1 MDKENMTDIESLL
14 QDAFPF
20 WERLSL
26 PQRDALC
33 KGTVRTHYNK
43 GKSVHGSGDKCT
55 GVVILIS
62 GELRVYML
70 SEDGREITLYRLYGG
85 DVCML
90 SASCVLDSIT
100 FDVHIDAEEDCDS
113 LVINP
118 AVFSS
123 ICNECIYAE
132 NFALKT
138 AVERFS
144 DVMWAMQQLLFMSF
158 DQRLAAYLI
167 EASDRTNSLDIKI
180 THEQIA
186 QDLNSAREVVSR
198 MLKHFA
204 KEGYVHLSRGKIHLI
219 NKQAL
224 ASLK

>member
-1 MDKENMTDIESLL
+1 MLKDYHLL
-14 QDAFPF
+14 KQTLPF
-20 WERLSL
+20 WQHLNQNE
-26 PQRDALC
+26 
-33 KGTVRTHYNK
+33 KN
-43 GKSVHGSGDKCT
+43 
-55 GVVILIS
+55 ILINNASIIEYQS
-62 GELRVYML
+62 GQLIHHGKNDCVGILIIVSGKLRTYMI
-70 SEDGREITLYRLYGG
+70 SNEGKEITLFYLQPHN
-85 DVCML
+85 VCVL
-90 SASCVLDSIT
+90 SAACILDSID
-100 FDVHIDAEEDCDS
+100 FEV
-113 LVINP
+113 LVETKTTCQIIQISSAAFLQLSKQNIY
-118 AVFSS
+118 VELFS
-123 ICNECIYAE
+123 YKLA
-132 NFALKT
+132 T
-138 AVERFS
+138 ERFS

>member
-1 MDKENMTDIESLL
+1 MLKDYHLL
-14 QDAFPF
+14 KQTLPF
-20 WERLSL
+20 WQHLNQNE
-26 PQRDALC
+26 
-33 KGTVRTHYNK
+33 KN
-43 GKSVHGSGDKCT
+43 
-55 GVVILIS
+55 ILINNASIIEYQS
-62 GELRVYML
+62 GQLIHHGKNDCVGILIIVSGKLRTYMI
-70 SEDGREITLYRLYGG
+70 SNEGKEITLFYLQPHN
-85 DVCML
+85 VCVL
-90 SASCVLDSIT
+90 SAACILDSID
-100 FDVHIDAEEDCDS
+100 FEV
-113 LVINP
+113 LVEAKTTCQIIQISSAAFLQLSKQNIY
-118 AVFSS
+118 VELFS
-123 ICNECIYAE
+123 YKLA
-132 NFALKT
+132 T
-138 AVERFS
+138 ERFS

-158 DQRLAAYLI
+158 DQRLAVYLI

>member
-1 MDKENMTDIESLL
+1 MLKDYHLL
-14 QDAFPF
+14 KQTLPF
-20 WERLSL
+20 WQHLNQNE
-26 PQRDALC
+26 
-33 KGTVRTHYNK
+33 KN
-43 GKSVHGSGDKCT
+43 
-55 GVVILIS
+55 ILINNASIIEYQS
-62 GELRVYML
+62 GQLIHHGKNDCVGILIIVSGKLRTYMI
-70 SEDGREITLYRLYGG
+70 SNEGKEITLFYLQPHN
-85 DVCML
+85 VCVL
-90 SASCVLDSIT
+90 SAACILDSID
-100 FDVHIDAEEDCDS
+100 FEV
-113 LVINP
+113 LVEAKTTYQIIQISSAAFLQLSKQNIY
-118 AVFSS
+118 VELFS
-123 ICNECIYAE
+123 YKLA
-132 NFALKT
+132 T
-138 AVERFS
+138 ERFS

>member
-1 MDKENMTDIESLL
+1 MLKDYHLL
-14 QDAFPF
+14 KQTLPF
-20 WERLSL
+20 WQHLNQNE
-26 PQRDALC
+26 
-33 KGTVRTHYNK
+33 KN
-43 GKSVHGSGDKCT
+43 
-55 GVVILIS
+55 ILINNASIIEYQS
-62 GELRVYML
+62 GQLIHHGKNDCVGILIIVSGKLRTYMI
-70 SEDGREITLYRLYGG
+70 SNEGKEITLFYLQPHN
-85 DVCML
+85 VCVL
-90 SASCVLDSIT
+90 SAACILDSID
-100 FDVHIDAEEDCDS
+100 FEI
-113 LVINP
+113 LVEAKTTCQIIQISSAAFLQLSKQNIY
-118 AVFSS
+118 VELFS
-123 ICNECIYAE
+123 YKLA
-132 NFALKT
+132 T
-138 AVERFS
+138 ERFS

-158 DQRLAAYLI
+158 DQRLATYLI

>member
-1 MDKENMTDIESLL
+1 MLKDYHLL
-14 QDAFPF
+14 KQTLPF
-20 WERLSL
+20 WQHLNQNE
-26 PQRDALC
+26 
-33 KGTVRTHYNK
+33 KN
-43 GKSVHGSGDKCT
+43 
-55 GVVILIS
+55 ILINNASIIEYQS
-62 GELRVYML
+62 GQLIHHGKNDCVGILIIVSGKLRTYMI
-70 SEDGREITLYRLYGG
+70 SNEGKEITLFYLQPHN
-85 DVCML
+85 VCVL
-90 SASCVLDSIT
+90 SAACILDFIDFEVLVEAKTTCQIIQISSAAFLQLSKQNIY
-100 FDVHIDAEEDCDS
+100 VE
-113 LVINP
+113 L
-118 AVFSS
+118 FS
-123 ICNECIYAE
+123 YKLA
-132 NFALKT
+132 T
-138 AVERFS
+138 ERFS

>member
-1 MDKENMTDIESLL
+1 MLKDYHLL
-14 QDAFPF
+14 KQTLPF
-20 WERLSL
+20 WQHLNQDE
-26 PQRDALC
+26 
-33 KGTVRTHYNK
+33 KN
-43 GKSVHGSGDKCT
+43 
-55 GVVILIS
+55 ILINNASITEYQKGQLIHHGENDCVGILIIIS
-62 GELRVYML
+62 GKLRTYML
-70 SEDGREITLYRLYGG
+70 SDEGKEITLFYLEKN
-85 DVCML
+85 DVCVL
-90 SASCVLDSIT
+90 SAACILDSID
-100 FDVHIDAEEDCDS
+100 FEV
-113 LVINP
+113 LVEAKTACQIIQI
-118 AVFSS
+118 SS
-123 ICNECIYAE
+123 AAFLQLTKQNIYAE
-132 NFALKT
+132 LFSYKLAT
-138 AVERFS
+138 ERFS

-167 EASDRTNSLDIKI
+167 EVSDRTNSLEIKI

>member
-1 MDKENMTDIESLL
+1 MLKDYHLL
-14 QDAFPF
+14 KQTLPF
-20 WERLSL
+20 WQHLNQNE
-26 PQRDALC
+26 
-33 KGTVRTHYNK
+33 KN
-43 GKSVHGSGDKCT
+43 
-55 GVVILIS
+55 ILINNASIIEYQS
-62 GELRVYML
+62 GQLIHHGKNDCVGILIIVSGKLRTYMI
-70 SEDGREITLYRLYGG
+70 SNEGKEITLFYLQPHN
-85 DVCML
+85 VCVL
-90 SASCVLDSIT
+90 SAACILDSID
-100 FDVHIDAEEDCDS
+100 FEV
-113 LVINP
+113 LVEAKTTCQIIQVSSAAFLQLSKQNIY
-118 AVFSS
+118 VELFS
-123 ICNECIYAE
+123 YKLA
-132 NFALKT
+132 T
-138 AVERFS
+138 ERFS

-219 NKQAL
+219 DKQAL

>member
-1 MDKENMTDIESLL
+1 MLKDYHLL
-14 QDAFPF
+14 KQTLPF
-20 WERLSL
+20 WQHLS
-26 PQRDALC
+26 QNE
-33 KGTVRTHYNK
+33 KN
-43 GKSVHGSGDKCT
+43 
-55 GVVILIS
+55 ILINNASIIEYQS
-62 GELRVYML
+62 GQLIHHGKNDCVGILIIVSGKLRTYMI
-70 SEDGREITLYRLYGG
+70 SNEGKEITLFYLQPHN
-85 DVCML
+85 VCVL
-90 SASCVLDSIT
+90 SAACILDSID
-100 FDVHIDAEEDCDS
+100 FEV
-113 LVINP
+113 LVEAKTTCQIIQISSAAFLQLSKQNIY
-118 AVFSS
+118 VELFS
-123 ICNECIYAE
+123 YKLA
-132 NFALKT
+132 T
-138 AVERFS
+138 ERFS

>member
-1 MDKENMTDIESLL
+1 MLKDYHLL
-14 QDAFPF
+14 KQTLPF
-20 WERLSL
+20 WQHLS
-26 PQRDALC
+26 QNE
-33 KGTVRTHYNK
+33 KN
-43 GKSVHGSGDKCT
+43 
-55 GVVILIS
+55 ILINNASIIEYQS
-62 GELRVYML
+62 GQLIHHGKNDCVGILIIVSGKLRTYMI
-70 SEDGREITLYRLYGG
+70 SNEGKEITLFYLQPHN
-85 DVCML
+85 VCVL
-90 SASCVLDSIT
+90 SAACILDSID
-100 FDVHIDAEEDCDS
+100 FEV
-113 LVINP
+113 LVEAKTTCQIIQISSTAFLQLSKQNIY
-118 AVFSS
+118 VELFS
-123 ICNECIYAE
+123 YKLA
-132 NFALKT
+132 T
-138 AVERFS
+138 ERFS

>member
-1 MDKENMTDIESLL
+1 MLKDYHLL
-14 QDAFPF
+14 KQTLPF
-20 WERLSL
+20 WQHLNQNE
-26 PQRDALC
+26 
-33 KGTVRTHYNK
+33 KN
-43 GKSVHGSGDKCT
+43 
-55 GVVILIS
+55 ILINNASIIEYQS
-62 GELRVYML
+62 GQLIHHGKNDCVGILIIVSGKLRTYMI
-70 SEDGREITLYRLYGG
+70 SNEGKEITLFYLQPHN
-85 DVCML
+85 VCVL
-90 SASCVLDSIT
+90 SAACILDSID
-100 FDVHIDAEEDCDS
+100 FEV
-113 LVINP
+113 LVEAKTTCQIIQISSAAFLQLSKQN
-118 AVFSS
+118 VYVELFS
-123 ICNECIYAE
+123 YKLA
-132 NFALKT
+132 T
-138 AVERFS
+138 ERFS

>member
-1 MDKENMTDIESLL
+1 MLKDYHLL
-14 QDAFPF
+14 KQTLPF
-20 WERLSL
+20 WQHLNQNE
-26 PQRDALC
+26 
-33 KGTVRTHYNK
+33 KN
-43 GKSVHGSGDKCT
+43 
-55 GVVILIS
+55 ILINNASIIEYQS
-62 GELRVYML
+62 GQLIHHGKNDCVGILIIVSGKLRTYMI
-70 SEDGREITLYRLYGG
+70 SNEGKEITLFYLQPHN
-85 DVCML
+85 VCVL
-90 SASCVLDSIT
+90 SAACILDSID
-100 FDVHIDAEEDCDS
+100 FEV
-113 LVINP
+113 LVEAKSTCQIIQISSAAFLQLSKQNIY
-118 AVFSS
+118 VELFS
-123 ICNECIYAE
+123 YKLA
-132 NFALKT
+132 T
-138 AVERFS
+138 ERFS

-204 KEGYVHLSRGKIHLI
+204 KDGYVHLSRGKIHLI

>member
-1 MDKENMTDIESLL
+1 MLKDYHLL
-14 QDAFPF
+14 KQTLPF
-20 WERLSL
+20 WQHLNQNE
-26 PQRDALC
+26 
-33 KGTVRTHYNK
+33 KN
-43 GKSVHGSGDKCT
+43 
-55 GVVILIS
+55 ILINNASIIEYQS
-62 GELRVYML
+62 GQLIHHGKNDCVGILIIVSGKLRTYMI
-70 SEDGREITLYRLYGG
+70 SNEGKEITLFYLQPHN
-85 DVCML
+85 VCVL
-90 SASCVLDSIT
+90 SAACILDSID
-100 FDVHIDAEEDCDS
+100 FEV
-113 LVINP
+113 LVEAKTTCQIIQISSAAFLQLSKQNIY
-118 AVFSS
+118 VELFS
-123 ICNECIYAE
+123 YKLA
-132 NFALKT
+132 T
-138 AVERFS
+138 ERFS

>member
-1 MDKENMTDIESLL
+1 MLKDYHLL
-14 QDAFPF
+14 KQTLPF
-20 WERLSL
+20 WQHLNQNE
-26 PQRDALC
+26 
-33 KGTVRTHYNK
+33 KN
-43 GKSVHGSGDKCT
+43 
-55 GVVILIS
+55 ILINNASIIEYQS
-62 GELRVYML
+62 GQLIHHGENDCVGILIIVSGKLRTYMI
-70 SEDGREITLYRLYGG
+70 SNEGKEITLFYLQPHN
-85 DVCML
+85 VCVL
-90 SASCVLDSIT
+90 SAACILDSID
-100 FDVHIDAEEDCDS
+100 FEV
-113 LVINP
+113 LVEAKTTCQIIQISSAAFLQLSKQNIY
-118 AVFSS
+118 VELFS
-123 ICNECIYAE
+123 YKLA
-132 NFALKT
+132 T
-138 AVERFS
+138 ERFS

-198 MLKHFA
+198 MLKHFT

>member
-1 MDKENMTDIESLL
+1 MLKDYHLL
-14 QDAFPF
+14 KQTLPF
-20 WERLSL
+20 WQHLNQNE
-26 PQRDALC
+26 
-33 KGTVRTHYNK
+33 KN
-43 GKSVHGSGDKCT
+43 
-55 GVVILIS
+55 ILINNASIIEYQS
-62 GELRVYML
+62 GQLIHHGKNDCVGILIIVSGKLRTYMI
-70 SEDGREITLYRLYGG
+70 SNEGKEITLFYLQPHN
-85 DVCML
+85 VCVL
-90 SASCVLDSIT
+90 SAACILDSID
-100 FDVHIDAEEDCDS
+100 FEV
-113 LVINP
+113 LVEAKTICQIIQISSAAFLQLSKQNIY
-118 AVFSS
+118 VELFS
-123 ICNECIYAE
+123 YKLA
-132 NFALKT
+132 T
-138 AVERFS
+138 ERFS

>member
-1 MDKENMTDIESLL
+1 MLKDYHLL
-14 QDAFPF
+14 KQTLPF
-20 WERLSL
+20 WQHLNQNE
-26 PQRDALC
+26 
-33 KGTVRTHYNK
+33 KN
-43 GKSVHGSGDKCT
+43 
-55 GVVILIS
+55 ILINNASIIEYQS
-62 GELRVYML
+62 GQLIHHGKNDCVGILIIVSGKLRTYMI
-70 SEDGREITLYRLYGG
+70 SNEGKEITLFYLQPHN
-85 DVCML
+85 VCVL
-90 SASCVLDSIT
+90 SAACVLDSID
-100 FDVHIDAEEDCDS
+100 FEV
-113 LVINP
+113 LVEAKTTCQIIQISSAAFLQLSKQNIYIEL
-118 AVFSS
+118 FS
-123 ICNECIYAE
+123 YKLA
-132 NFALKT
+132 T
-138 AVERFS
+138 ERFS

>member
-1 MDKENMTDIESLL
+1 MLKDYHLL
-14 QDAFPF
+14 KQTLPF
-20 WERLSL
+20 WQHLN
-26 PQRDALC
+26 Q
-33 KGTVRTHYNK
+33 NK
-43 GKSVHGSGDKCT
+43 KN
-55 GVVILIS
+55 ILINNASIIEYQS
-62 GELRVYML
+62 GQLIHHGKNDCVGILIIVSGKLRTYMI
-70 SEDGREITLYRLYGG
+70 SNEGKEITLFYLQPHN
-85 DVCML
+85 VCVL
-90 SASCVLDSIT
+90 SAACILDSID
-100 FDVHIDAEEDCDS
+100 FEV
-113 LVINP
+113 LVEAKTTCQIIQISSAAFLQLSKQNIY
-118 AVFSS
+118 VELFS
-123 ICNECIYAE
+123 YKLA
-132 NFALKT
+132 T
-138 AVERFS
+138 ERFS

>member
-1 MDKENMTDIESLL
+1 MLKDYHLL
-14 QDAFPF
+14 KQT
-20 WERLSL
+20 L
-26 PQRDALC
+26 PSWQHLNQNE
-33 KGTVRTHYNK
+33 KN
-43 GKSVHGSGDKCT
+43 
-55 GVVILIS
+55 ILINNASIIEYQS
-62 GELRVYML
+62 GQLIHHGKNDCVGILIIVSGKLRTYMI
-70 SEDGREITLYRLYGG
+70 SNEGKEITLFYLQPHN
-85 DVCML
+85 VCVL
-90 SASCVLDSIT
+90 SAACILDSID
-100 FDVHIDAEEDCDS
+100 FEV
-113 LVINP
+113 LVEAKTTCQIIQISSAAFLQLSKQNIY
-118 AVFSS
+118 VELFS
-123 ICNECIYAE
+123 YKLA
-132 NFALKT
+132 T
-138 AVERFS
+138 ERFS

>member
-1 MDKENMTDIESLL
+1 MLKDYHLL
-14 QDAFPF
+14 KQTLPF
-20 WERLSL
+20 WQHLNQNE
-26 PQRDALC
+26 
-33 KGTVRTHYNK
+33 KN
-43 GKSVHGSGDKCT
+43 
-55 GVVILIS
+55 ILINNASIIEYQS
-62 GELRVYML
+62 GQLIHHGKNDCVGILIIVSGKLRTYMI
-70 SEDGREITLYRLYGG
+70 SNEGKEITLFYLQPHN
-85 DVCML
+85 VCVL
-90 SASCVLDSIT
+90 SAACILDSID
-100 FDVHIDAEEDCDS
+100 FEV
-113 LVINP
+113 LVEAKTTCQIIQISSAAFLQLSKQNIY
-118 AVFSS
+118 VELFS
-123 ICNECIYAE
+123 YKLA
-132 NFALKT
+132 T
-138 AVERFS
+138 ERFS

-204 KEGYVHLSRGKIHLI
+204 KDGYVHLSRGKIHLI

>member
-1 MDKENMTDIESLL
+1 MLKDYHLL
-14 QDAFPF
+14 KQTLPF
-20 WERLSL
+20 WQHLNQNE
-26 PQRDALC
+26 
-33 KGTVRTHYNK
+33 KN
-43 GKSVHGSGDKCT
+43 
-55 GVVILIS
+55 ILINNASIIEYQS
-62 GELRVYML
+62 GQLIHHGENDCVGILIIVSGKLRTYMI
-70 SEDGREITLYRLYGG
+70 SNEGKEITLFYLQPHN
-85 DVCML
+85 VCVL
-90 SASCVLDSIT
+90 SAACILDSID
-100 FDVHIDAEEDCDS
+100 FEV
-113 LVINP
+113 LVEAKTTCQIIQISSAAFLQLSKQN
-118 AVFSS
+118 VYVELFS
-123 ICNECIYAE
+123 YKLA
-132 NFALKT
+132 T
-138 AVERFS
+138 ERFS

>member
-1 MDKENMTDIESLL
+1 MLKDYHLL
-14 QDAFPF
+14 KQTLPF
-20 WERLSL
+20 WQHLNQNE
-26 PQRDALC
+26 
-33 KGTVRTHYNK
+33 KN
-43 GKSVHGSGDKCT
+43 
-55 GVVILIS
+55 ILINNASIIEYQS
-62 GELRVYML
+62 GQLIHHGKNDCVGILIIVSGKLRTYMI
-70 SEDGREITLYRLYGG
+70 SNEGKEITLFYLQPHN
-85 DVCML
+85 VCVL
-90 SASCVLDSIT
+90 SAACILDSID
-100 FDVHIDAEEDCDS
+100 FEV
-113 LVINP
+113 LVEAKTTCQIIQISSAAFLQLSKQNIY
-118 AVFSS
+118 VELFS
-123 ICNECIYAE
+123 YKLA
-132 NFALKT
+132 T
-138 AVERFS
+138 ERFS

-219 NKQAL
+219 NKQPL

>member
-1 MDKENMTDIESLL
+1 MLKDYHLL
-14 QDAFPF
+14 KQTLPF
-20 WERLSL
+20 WQHLNQNE
-26 PQRDALC
+26 
-33 KGTVRTHYNK
+33 KN
-43 GKSVHGSGDKCT
+43 
-55 GVVILIS
+55 ILINNASIIEYQS
-62 GELRVYML
+62 GQLIHHGKNDCVGILIIVSGKLRTYMI
-70 SEDGREITLYRLYGG
+70 SNEGKEITLFYLQPHN
-85 DVCML
+85 VCVL
-90 SASCVLDSIT
+90 SAACILDSID
-100 FDVHIDAEEDCDS
+100 FEV
-113 LVINP
+113 LVEAKTTCQIIQISSTAFLQLSKQNIY
-118 AVFSS
+118 VELFS
-123 ICNECIYAE
+123 YKLA
-132 NFALKT
+132 T
-138 AVERFS
+138 ERFS

>member
-1 MDKENMTDIESLL
+1 MLKDYHLL
-14 QDAFPF
+14 KQTLPF
-20 WERLSL
+20 WQHLR
-26 PQRDALC
+26 Q
-33 KGTVRTHYNK
+33 KKKN
-43 GKSVHGSGDKCT
+43 
-55 GVVILIS
+55 ILINNASIIEYQS
-62 GELRVYML
+62 GQLIHHGKNDCVGILIIVSGKLRTYMI
-70 SEDGREITLYRLYGG
+70 SNEGKEITLFYLQPHN
-85 DVCML
+85 VCVL
-90 SASCVLDSIT
+90 SAACILDSID
-100 FDVHIDAEEDCDS
+100 FEV
-113 LVINP
+113 LVEAKTTCQIIQISSTAFLQLSKQNIY
-118 AVFSS
+118 VELFS
-123 ICNECIYAE
+123 YKLA
-132 NFALKT
+132 T
-138 AVERFS
+138 ERFS

>member
-1 MDKENMTDIESLL
+1 MLKDYHLL
-14 QDAFPF
+14 KQTLPF
-20 WERLSL
+20 WQHLNQNE
-26 PQRDALC
+26 
-33 KGTVRTHYNK
+33 KN
-43 GKSVHGSGDKCT
+43 
-55 GVVILIS
+55 ILINNASIIEYQNGQLIHHGENDCVGILIIVS
-62 GELRVYML
+62 GKLRTYMI
-70 SEDGREITLYRLYGG
+70 SNEGKEITLFYLQPHN
-85 DVCML
+85 VCVL
-90 SASCVLDSIT
+90 SAACILDSID
-100 FDVHIDAEEDCDS
+100 FEV
-113 LVINP
+113 LVEAKTTCQIIQISSAAFLQLSKQN
-118 AVFSS
+118 VYVELFS
-123 ICNECIYAE
+123 YKLA
-132 NFALKT
+132 T
-138 AVERFS
+138 ERFS

>member
-1 MDKENMTDIESLL
+1 MLKDYHLL
-14 QDAFPF
+14 KQTLPF
-20 WERLSL
+20 WQHLNQNE
-26 PQRDALC
+26 
-33 KGTVRTHYNK
+33 KN
-43 GKSVHGSGDKCT
+43 
-55 GVVILIS
+55 ILINNASIIEYQS
-62 GELRVYML
+62 GQLIHHGKNDCVGILIIISGKLRTYMI
-70 SEDGREITLYRLYGG
+70 SNEGKEITLFYLQPHN
-85 DVCML
+85 VCVL
-90 SASCVLDSIT
+90 SAACILDSID
-100 FDVHIDAEEDCDS
+100 FEV
-113 LVINP
+113 LVEAKTTCQIIQISSAAFLQLSKQNIY
-118 AVFSS
+118 VELFS
-123 ICNECIYAE
+123 YKLA
-132 NFALKT
+132 T
-138 AVERFS
+138 ERFS

-167 EASDRTNSLDIKI
+167 EASERTNSLDIKI

>member
-1 MDKENMTDIESLL
+1 MLKDYHLL
-14 QDAFPF
+14 KQTLPF
-20 WERLSL
+20 WQHLNQNE
-26 PQRDALC
+26 
-33 KGTVRTHYNK
+33 KN
-43 GKSVHGSGDKCT
+43 
-55 GVVILIS
+55 ILINNASIIEYQS
-62 GELRVYML
+62 GQLIHHGENDCVGILIIVSGKLRTYMI
-70 SEDGREITLYRLYGG
+70 SNEGKEITLFYLQPHN
-85 DVCML
+85 VCVL
-90 SASCVLDSIT
+90 SAACILDSID
-100 FDVHIDAEEDCDS
+100 FEV
-113 LVINP
+113 LVEAKTTCQIIQISFAAFLQLSKQN
-118 AVFSS
+118 VYVELFS
-123 ICNECIYAE
+123 YKLA
-132 NFALKT
+132 T
-138 AVERFS
+138 ERFS

-167 EASDRTNSLDIKI
+167 EESDRTNSLDIKI

>member
-1 MDKENMTDIESLL
+1 MLKDYHLL
-14 QDAFPF
+14 KQTFPF
-20 WERLSL
+20 WQHLNENE
-26 PQRDALC
+26 
-33 KGTVRTHYNK
+33 KN
-43 GKSVHGSGDKCT
+43 
-55 GVVILIS
+55 ILINNASIIEYQS
-62 GELRVYML
+62 GQLIHHGKNDCVGILIIVSGKLRTYMI
-70 SEDGREITLYRLYGG
+70 SNEGKEITLFYLQPHN
-85 DVCML
+85 VCVL
-90 SASCVLDSIT
+90 SAACILDSID
-100 FDVHIDAEEDCDS
+100 FEV
-113 LVINP
+113 LVEAKTTCQIIQISSAAFLQLSKQNIY
-118 AVFSS
+118 VELFS
-123 ICNECIYAE
+123 YKLA
-132 NFALKT
+132 T
-138 AVERFS
+138 ERFS

-204 KEGYVHLSRGKIHLI
+204 KEGYVHLSRGMIHLI

>member
-1 MDKENMTDIESLL
+1 MLKDYHLL
-14 QDAFPF
+14 KQTLPF
-20 WERLSL
+20 WQHLNQNE
-26 PQRDALC
+26 
-33 KGTVRTHYNK
+33 KN
-43 GKSVHGSGDKCT
+43 
-55 GVVILIS
+55 ILINNASIIEYQS
-62 GELRVYML
+62 GQLIHHGKNDCVGILIIVSGKLRTYMI
-70 SEDGREITLYRLYGG
+70 SNEGKEITLFYLQPHN
-85 DVCML
+85 VCVL
-90 SASCVLDSIT
+90 SAACILDSID
-100 FDVHIDAEEDCDS
+100 FEV
-113 LVINP
+113 LVEAKTTCQIIQISSAAFLQLSKQNIYIEL
-118 AVFSS
+118 FS
-123 ICNECIYAE
+123 YKLA
-132 NFALKT
+132 T
-138 AVERFS
+138 ERFS

>member
-1 MDKENMTDIESLL
+1 MLKDYHLL
-14 QDAFPF
+14 KQTLPF
-20 WERLSL
+20 WQHLNQNE
-26 PQRDALC
+26 
-33 KGTVRTHYNK
+33 KN
-43 GKSVHGSGDKCT
+43 
-55 GVVILIS
+55 ILINNASIIEYQS
-62 GELRVYML
+62 GQLTHHGKNDCVGILIIVSGKLRTYMI
-70 SEDGREITLYRLYGG
+70 SNEGKEITLFYLQPHN
-85 DVCML
+85 VCVL
-90 SASCVLDSIT
+90 SAACILDSID
-100 FDVHIDAEEDCDS
+100 FEV
-113 LVINP
+113 LVEAKTTCQIIQISSAAFLQLSKQNIY
-118 AVFSS
+118 VELFS
-123 ICNECIYAE
+123 YKLA
-132 NFALKT
+132 T
-138 AVERFS
+138 ERFS

>member
-1 MDKENMTDIESLL
+1 MLKDYHLL
-14 QDAFPF
+14 KQTLPF
-20 WERLSL
+20 WQHLNQNE
-26 PQRDALC
+26 
-33 KGTVRTHYNK
+33 KN
-43 GKSVHGSGDKCT
+43 
-55 GVVILIS
+55 ILINNASIIEYQS
-62 GELRVYML
+62 GQLIHHGKNDCVGILIIVSGKLRAYMI
-70 SEDGREITLYRLYGG
+70 SNEGKEITLFYLQPHN
-85 DVCML
+85 VCVL
-90 SASCVLDSIT
+90 SAACILDSID
-100 FDVHIDAEEDCDS
+100 FEV
-113 LVINP
+113 LVEAKTTCQIIQISSAAFLQLSKQNIY
-118 AVFSS
+118 VELFS
-123 ICNECIYAE
+123 YKLA
-132 NFALKT
+132 T
-138 AVERFS
+138 ERFS

>member
-1 MDKENMTDIESLL
+1 MLKDYHLL
-14 QDAFPF
+14 KQTLPF
-20 WERLSL
+20 WQHLNQNE
-26 PQRDALC
+26 
-33 KGTVRTHYNK
+33 KN
-43 GKSVHGSGDKCT
+43 
-55 GVVILIS
+55 ILINNASIIEYQS
-62 GELRVYML
+62 GQLIHHGKNDCVGILIIVSGKLRTYMI
-70 SEDGREITLYRLYGG
+70 SNEGKEITLFYLQPHN
-85 DVCML
+85 VCVL
-90 SASCVLDSIT
+90 SAACILDSID
-100 FDVHIDAEEDCDS
+100 FEV
-113 LVINP
+113 LVEAKTTCQIIQISSAAFLQLSKQNIY
-118 AVFSS
+118 VELFS
-123 ICNECIYAE
+123 YKLA
-132 NFALKT
+132 T
-138 AVERFS
+138 ERFS

-198 MLKHFA
+198 MLKYFA

>member
-1 MDKENMTDIESLL
+1 MLKDYHLL
-14 QDAFPF
+14 KQTLPF
-20 WERLSL
+20 WQHLNQNE
-26 PQRDALC
+26 
-33 KGTVRTHYNK
+33 KN
-43 GKSVHGSGDKCT
+43 
-55 GVVILIS
+55 ILINNASIIEYQS
-62 GELRVYML
+62 GQLIHHGKNDCVGILIIVSGKLRTYMI
-70 SEDGREITLYRLYGG
+70 SNEGKEITLFYLQPHN
-85 DVCML
+85 VCVL
-90 SASCVLDSIT
+90 SAACILDSID
-100 FDVHIDAEEDCDS
+100 FEV
-113 LVINP
+113 LVEAKTTCQIIQISSAAFLQLSKQNIY
-118 AVFSS
+118 VELFS
-123 ICNECIYAE
+123 YKLA
-132 NFALKT
+132 T
-138 AVERFS
+138 ERFS

-167 EASDRTNSLDIKI
+167 EASNRTNSLDIKI

>member
-1 MDKENMTDIESLL
+1 MLKDYHLL
-14 QDAFPF
+14 KQTLPF
-20 WERLSL
+20 WQHLNQNE
-26 PQRDALC
+26 
-33 KGTVRTHYNK
+33 KN
-43 GKSVHGSGDKCT
+43 
-55 GVVILIS
+55 ILINNASIIEYQS
-62 GELRVYML
+62 GQLIHHGKNDCVGILIIVSGKLRTYMI
-70 SEDGREITLYRLYGG
+70 SNEGKEITLFYLQPHN
-85 DVCML
+85 VCVL
-90 SASCVLDSIT
+90 SAACILDSID
-100 FDVHIDAEEDCDS
+100 FEV
-113 LVINP
+113 LVEAKTTCQIIQISSTAFLQLLKQNIY
-118 AVFSS
+118 VELFS
-123 ICNECIYAE
+123 YKLA
-132 NFALKT
+132 T
-138 AVERFS
+138 ERFS

>member
-1 MDKENMTDIESLL
+1 MLKDYHLL
-14 QDAFPF
+14 KQTLPF
-20 WERLSL
+20 WQHLNQNE
-26 PQRDALC
+26 
-33 KGTVRTHYNK
+33 KN
-43 GKSVHGSGDKCT
+43 
-55 GVVILIS
+55 ILINNASIIEYQS
-62 GELRVYML
+62 GQLIHHDKNDCVGILIIVSDKLRTYMI
-70 SEDGREITLYRLYGG
+70 SNEGKKITLFYLQPHN
-85 DVCML
+85 VCVL
-90 SASCVLDSIT
+90 SAACILDSID
-100 FDVHIDAEEDCDS
+100 FEV
-113 LVINP
+113 LVEAKTTCQIIQISSAAFLQLSKQNIY
-118 AVFSS
+118 VELFS
-123 ICNECIYAE
+123 YKLA
-132 NFALKT
+132 T
-138 AVERFS
+138 ERFS

>member
-1 MDKENMTDIESLL
+1 MLKDYHLL
-14 QDAFPF
+14 KQTLPF
-20 WERLSL
+20 WQHLNQNE
-26 PQRDALC
+26 
-33 KGTVRTHYNK
+33 KN
-43 GKSVHGSGDKCT
+43 
-55 GVVILIS
+55 ILINNASIIEYQS
-62 GELRVYML
+62 GQLIHHGKNDCVGILIIVSGKLRTYMI
-70 SEDGREITLYRLYGG
+70 SNEGKEITLFYLQPHN
-85 DVCML
+85 VCVL
-90 SASCVLDSIT
+90 SAACILDSID
-100 FDVHIDAEEDCDS
+100 FEV
-113 LVINP
+113 LVEAKTTCQKIQISSAAFLQLSKQNIY
-118 AVFSS
+118 VELFS
-123 ICNECIYAE
+123 YKLA
-132 NFALKT
+132 T
-138 AVERFS
+138 ERFS

>member
-1 MDKENMTDIESLL
+1 MLKDYHLL
-14 QDAFPF
+14 KQTLPF
-20 WERLSL
+20 WQHLNQNE
-26 PQRDALC
+26 
-33 KGTVRTHYNK
+33 KN
-43 GKSVHGSGDKCT
+43 
-55 GVVILIS
+55 ILINNTSIIEYQS
-62 GELRVYML
+62 GQLIHHGKNDCVGILIIVSGKLRTYMI
-70 SEDGREITLYRLYGG
+70 SNEGKEITLFYLQPHN
-85 DVCML
+85 VCVL
-90 SASCVLDSIT
+90 SAACILDSID
-100 FDVHIDAEEDCDS
+100 FEV
-113 LVINP
+113 LVEAKTTCQIIQISSAAFLQLSKQNIY
-118 AVFSS
+118 VELFS
-123 ICNECIYAE
+123 YKLA
-132 NFALKT
+132 T
-138 AVERFS
+138 ERFS

>member
-1 MDKENMTDIESLL
+1 MLKDYHLL
-14 QDAFPF
+14 KQTLPF
-20 WERLSL
+20 WQHLNQNE
-26 PQRDALC
+26 
-33 KGTVRTHYNK
+33 KN
-43 GKSVHGSGDKCT
+43 
-55 GVVILIS
+55 ILINNASIIEYQS
-62 GELRVYML
+62 GQLIHHGKNDCVGILIIVSGKLRTYMI
-70 SEDGREITLYRLYGG
+70 SNEGKEITLFYLQPHN
-85 DVCML
+85 VCVL
-90 SASCVLDSIT
+90 SAACILDSID
-100 FDVHIDAEEDCDS
+100 FEV
-113 LVINP
+113 LVEAKTTCQIIQISSAAFLQLSKQNIY
-118 AVFSS
+118 VELFS
-123 ICNECIYAE
+123 YKLA
-132 NFALKT
+132 T
-138 AVERFS
+138 ERFS

-204 KEGYVHLSRGKIHLI
+204 KEGYVHLSRGRIHLI

>member
-1 MDKENMTDIESLL
+1 MLKDYHLL
-14 QDAFPF
+14 KQTLPF
-20 WERLSL
+20 WQHLNQNE
-26 PQRDALC
+26 
-33 KGTVRTHYNK
+33 KN
-43 GKSVHGSGDKCT
+43 
-55 GVVILIS
+55 ILINNASIIEYQS
-62 GELRVYML
+62 GQLIHHGENDCVGILIIVSGKLRTYMI
-70 SEDGREITLYRLYGG
+70 SNEGKEITLFYLQPHN
-85 DVCML
+85 VCVL
-90 SASCVLDSIT
+90 SAACILDSID
-100 FDVHIDAEEDCDS
+100 FEV
-113 LVINP
+113 LVEAKTTCQIIQISSAAFLQLSKQNIY
-118 AVFSS
+118 VELFS
-123 ICNECIYAE
+123 YKLA
-132 NFALKT
+132 T
-138 AVERFS
+138 ERFS